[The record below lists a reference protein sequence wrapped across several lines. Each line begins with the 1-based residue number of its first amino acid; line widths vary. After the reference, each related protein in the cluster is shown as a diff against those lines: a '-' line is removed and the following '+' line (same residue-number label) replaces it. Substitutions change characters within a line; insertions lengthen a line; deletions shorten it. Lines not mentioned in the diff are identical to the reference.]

1 MNYKFSDYPK
11 LKNYIGFDS
20 GVICFYPNY
29 NSLDLLEENNDR
41 CTNKD
46 FFKQNFFLE
55 G

>member
-29 NSLDLLEENNDR
+29 DSLDFLQEKDDR

-46 FFKQNFFLE
+46 FFKKNYMTE